1 LTANRS
7 SVGPWVTS
15 VSGALYAKAKTVDM
29 GIEIVIAAIEAGAA
43 VRV

>member
-1 LTANRS
+1 LTADRS
-7 SVGPWVTS
+7 SVGPWVTG